1 MAWPGTQRELIRF
14 GPFEL
19 VTRYH
24 ELRKRGIAI
33 KLRLQPFAVLSM
45 LVQQEGRTIF
55 RGEIHNTSGEA
66 SPSSAVSISR
76 STRFAQPLG
85 TMRRNHA
92 SSKPSLVAVIASSP
106 RWSTA
111 GLGEP
116 VDSASLT
123 PIAARKRHCRN
134 LLTSPRLPEEAPRR
148 EPHRHR
154 HRCGP
159 ETRPPPRVHP
169 EMWARSVRSFKSTW
183 RLSNERAA
191 ERITR

>member
-33 KLRLQPFAVLSM
+33 KHRLQPFAVLSM
-45 LVQQEGRTIF
+45 LVQREGQTIF

-76 STRFAQPLG
+76 STRFAQRLG
-85 TMRRNHA
+85 TMRPRFIETI
-92 SSKPSLVAVIASSP
+92 PRRGYRFIA

-111 GLGEP
+111 AWENQSIPL
-116 VDSASLT
+116 
-123 PIAARKRHCRN
+123 H
-134 LLTSPRLPEEAPRR
+134 
-148 EPHRHR
+148 
-154 HRCGP
+154 
-159 ETRPPPRVHP
+159 
-169 EMWARSVRSFKSTW
+169 
-183 RLSNERAA
+183 
-191 ERITR
+191 